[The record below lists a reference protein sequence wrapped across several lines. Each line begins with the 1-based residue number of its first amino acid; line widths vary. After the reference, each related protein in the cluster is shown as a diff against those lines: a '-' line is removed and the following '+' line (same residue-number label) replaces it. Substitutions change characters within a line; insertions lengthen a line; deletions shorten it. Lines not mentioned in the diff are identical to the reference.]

1 MVLALSNISGDTSGK
16 PNMRVTCLYTL
27 GALGAGLALVVH
39 PVAAAP
45 VTAAGPV
52 AEQMLHKVHGNHREC
67 RWGYVEEWDRS
78 ARHRHRRNGDPA
90 PCRGQDDDGDWD
102 SDRDDDDD
110 RTCVQV
116 GPLTVCP

>member
-1 MVLALSNISGDTSGK
+1 
-16 PNMRVTCLYTL
+16 MRVFCLYML
-27 GALGAGLALVVH
+27 GAFGAGLALIAA
-39 PVAAAP
+39 PLAAAP
-45 VTAAGPV
+45 VMPAGP
-52 AEQMLHKVHGNHREC
+52 ATEQLLHKVHGDHRNC

-90 PCRGQDDDGDWD
+90 PCSSQDDDQDWG
-102 SDRDDDDD
+102 SDDDDGDD